1 MSFLSAT
8 TGTLTSNSNTL
19 YVQQNVPREIN
30 IKPAA
35 NGYCI
40 NIGCQT
46 FVFENIVSMLSRIE
60 EYYQNPDET
69 EKYFNEHNKLPNKE

>member
-19 YVQQNVPREIN
+19 YVQQSVPREIN
-30 IKPAA
+30 IRPAA

-46 FVFENIVSMLSRIE
+46 FVFENIFTMLSRIE

-69 EKYFNEHNKLPNKE
+69 EKYFNEHKKLPTK

>member
-19 YVQQNVPREIN
+19 YVQQSVPREIN
-30 IKPAA
+30 IRPVA

-46 FVFENIVSMLSRIE
+46 FVFENIVNMLSRIE

-69 EKYFNEHNKLPNKE
+69 EKYFNEHKKLPTK